1 MRRILLTAIL
11 VTLVPVLAAAR
22 AGHRNN
28 PGQGMTLELYAQ
40 TTDAAIHLSNPPQ
53 PGEMAAFGRDLFLLG
68 GTPQAPEPMGGPIG
82 RNLVLCTLVTMT
94 EASCDGQ
101 WFLDEIGLIS
111 GTSYLDLT
119 SPPGDGGVGAALI
132 GGSGSFKGANGTI
145 RNLPV
150 PGTEDQVWIIEV
162 FGRSG
167 R

>member
-1 MRRILLTAIL
+1 MRRILLIAVL
-11 VTLVPVLAAAR
+11 VTLVPGIAAAR
-22 AGHRNN
+22 TGHRKN
-28 PGQGMTLELYAQ
+28 PGQGTTLELYAQ
-40 TTDAAIHLSNPPQ
+40 TTDAAINLSNPPQ

-68 GTPQAPEPMGGPIG
+68 GTPEAPEPVGDPIG

-111 GTSYLDLT
+111 GSSYLDLT
-119 SPPGDGGVGAALI
+119 SPPGSGFAAALI
-132 GGSGSFKGANGTI
+132 GGSGAFKGANGTI

-150 PGTEDQVWIIEV
+150 PGTEDQVWIVEV
-162 FGRSG
+162 MGRNE